1 MKYVWFKSYDGN
13 NLEDLG
19 LVEAES
25 ESDVYSKL
33 YDSHEY
39 SSVSESVTAMPL
51 TDLLEKLKFAPYG
64 VLSLMD
70 EYMEI

>member
-19 LVEAES
+19 LIEAES

-33 YDSHEY
+33 YDSREY

-70 EYMEI
+70 EYMEM